1 MYRKNRILFIADNS
15 VFSKIAYDYVLAFFS
30 SVKSI
35 FWEYGNSFVPFPDDW
50 EGEWIISF
58 KSDLVLP
65 PRILKKAT
73 KAAINFHPAPPKYR
87 GIGGYF
93 WALHNADKMYGVTCH
108 HMIEEIDYGSIIAV
122 RYFPVL
128 EGETPMTLK
137 MRAGVYCLSLLN
149 EILELIIQEKELPL
163 SGESWEKKLY
173 THEDLKNLLRHH
185 YKLEKTSI

>member
-1 MYRKNRILFIADNS
+1 MNRKNRILFIADNS
-15 VFSKIAYDYVLAFFS
+15 VFSKIAYEYVSTFFS
-30 SVKSI
+30 AVKGI
-35 FWEYGNSFVPFPDDW
+35 FWEYGNPHVPFLDEW

-65 PRILKKAT
+65 PRIFKKAS

-93 WALHNADKMYGVTCH
+93 WALHNVDKMYGVTCH
-108 HMIEEIDYGSIIAV
+108 HIVEEIDYGRIITV

-137 MRAGVYCLSLLN
+137 MRAGVYCLGLLN
-149 EILELIIQEKELPL
+149 EILELIIRGKDLPL

-173 THEDLKNLLRHH
+173 THEDLNNLLRHH
-185 YKLEKTSI
+185 FKLEKISL